1 MQRGRLLE
9 CRIGLFGRTS
19 LVHPCTPGQKIGAEH
34 PQDQPGGL
42 IEEITCQ
49 VGSGPGNSIRLL
61 NELIARGS
69 NAEKVKRKN
78 CILKI
83 RFAPNATALRVSNLG
98 PFGTNELLYRV
109 FDQGLRFADVG
120 SLDHEYGQ
128 RWKHMHEVYK
138 QKVEALKRDM
148 VMEEEKLE
156 AQMEFARHE
165 HEIEQLRE
173 QLRMREQDKARKK
186 ADWEMKE
193 HFVIES
199 RERLQQQMSDQRMGF
214 QGNNNFNNRNKFF
227 DMMNQ
232 GGGGGGGNRNNSF
245 GWEVRNYGHGGRNE
259 MDQQQDQ
266 QQQQQQQQFQEGLPD
281 QDRDRNRVLEV
292 HAVKVAW

>member
-1 MQRGRLLE
+1 
-9 CRIGLFGRTS
+9 
-19 LVHPCTPGQKIGAEH
+19 
-34 PQDQPGGL
+34 
-42 IEEITCQ
+42 
-49 VGSGPGNSIRLL
+49 
-61 NELIARGS
+61 
-69 NAEKVKRKN
+69 
-78 CILKI
+78 
-83 RFAPNATALRVSNLG
+83 
-98 PFGTNELLYRV
+98 
-109 FDQGLRFADVG
+109 
-120 SLDHEYGQ
+120 
-128 RWKHMHEVYK
+128 MHEMYK

-148 VMEEEKLE
+148 VMEEKKLE

-173 QLRMREQDKARKK
+173 QLRKRAQDKARKK

-232 GGGGGGGNRNNSF
+232 GGGGGGENRNNSF